1 MSTGQI
7 EHRKMNRGKN
17 DAPWRIIFVEEQS
30 FLLASNELIAVV
42 VRKVEDFAKCA
53 IPSWNGSQSR
63 DNFTELPSTIEE
75 SNSVFVE
82 SDIASLYRDDESE
95 LSHRILWFEV
105 QAES

>member
-17 DAPWRIIFVEEQS
+17 DAPWRVEEQS

-82 SDIASLYRDDESE
+82 FDIASLYRDDESE